1 MPPLTIDVIAL
12 LPEELSLCS
21 TCTAFLDQVKL
32 RQASGAQSRDSYP
45 PEYQLEVDK
54 LAELLVN
61 ISHEFGE
68 SVSIRLIDP
77 RSLAGLVKA
86 IQYGIR
92 RYPTLLIQGEVKIT
106 IMEWESIKQAIL
118 NAGRKVETA

>member
-12 LPEELSLCS
+12 LPEELSLCN

-32 RQASGAQSRDSYP
+32 RQASGVQSQDSYP

-54 LAELLVN
+54 LASLVAN

-68 SVSIRLIDP
+68 RVSIRLVDP
-77 RSLAGLVKA
+77 RSLAGLVKV
-86 IQYGIR
+86 IRHGIR
-92 RYPTLLIQGEVKIT
+92 RYPTLLVQGKVKIT
-106 IMEWESIKQAIL
+106 VLEWESIKQAIL
-118 NAGRKVETA
+118 SARRQAETA